1 MERERER
8 YIATWMLSLL
18 ASGKGF
24 NGFVFHEAN
33 NSAPLQSLL
42 VHFSLAFFFHSASLT
57 LTLSL
62 SLSLS
67 LQCSWI
73 FTDKEEEKKERLG
86 SWGEEDKGRE
96 CLMSEWQ
103 RKTETFCL
111 LLWELRRSQTLCL
124 FVFSFVFGI
133 AMREEICFFNKVPM
147 THSLLFSS

>member
-57 LTLSL
+57 LSL
-62 SLSLS
+62 SLSLFVS
-67 LQCSWI
+67 SMQLNFYWQRRR
-73 FTDKEEEKKERLG
+73 KKERLG